1 MPLTRSTRSAVL
13 LLLAAFVL
21 GAAAGVAGTALF
33 GPADTWRPH
42 RPDPERYQRRLTH
55 DLSLSREQQ
64 DSVRAILGLHKAAV
78 DSAWT
83 EAETRIETLRAEI
96 RSEISRQLTP
106 DQQRKYEAMNQ
117 RTDSLRRQAM
127 K

>member
-21 GAAAGVAGTALF
+21 GAAAGVAGAALF
-33 GPADTWRPH
+33 GPGDGQRPR
-42 RPDPERYQRRLTH
+42 RPDPERYQKRLTH
-55 DLSLSREQQ
+55 DLTLTREQQ
-64 DSVRAILGLHKAAV
+64 DSVHAILGLHKAAL

-83 EAETRIETLRAEI
+83 ESEARIETLRTEI

-106 DQQRKYEAMNQ
+106 GQKRKYDTMNQ
-117 RTDSLRRQAM
+117 RTDSLRRQAN